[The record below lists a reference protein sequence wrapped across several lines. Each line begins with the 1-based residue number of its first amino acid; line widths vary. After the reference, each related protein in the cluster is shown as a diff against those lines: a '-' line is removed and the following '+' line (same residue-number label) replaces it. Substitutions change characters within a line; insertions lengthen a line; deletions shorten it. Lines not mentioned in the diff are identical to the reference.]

1 MEKALELIKRQNDF
15 EWDVPVADQIEI
27 MNPFEIENGYDNHCR
42 YDVDCTIIPQTKVL
56 VVDIWRVIS
65 LIGICPHSI
74 DMFLLLAAPSG
85 EVDLSKWF
93 TAFPNVRWWY
103 IDSDRS
109 YTHKN
114 IDLLSNVNTNIEG
127 IVFFIEFGHKIPE
140 LYDQPLGWEMSVFYG
155 KHKNSTGKRMRDGT
169 YVIFIRT
176 RHKES
181 IGC

>member
-1 MEKALELIKRQNDF
+1 MEKALELIKRQNDY
-15 EWDVPVADQIEI
+15 EWDVPVADLIEI
-27 MNPFEIENGYDNHCR
+27 KSPYEHESGYDDGCKH
-42 YDVDCTIIPQTKVL
+42 DVDCTLIPQTKVL

-65 LIGICPHSI
+65 LKGICPHSI
-74 DMFLLLAAPSG
+74 DMFLLLASPSG

-103 IDSDRS
+103 IDSYHV
-109 YTHKN
+109 YTQKN
-114 IDLLSNVNTNIEG
+114 IDLLSKVDTNIEG
-127 IVFFIEFGHKIPE
+127 IVFFIEFEHKIPT
-140 LYDQPLGWEMSVFYG
+140 LYDQPPGWEMSVFYG

-181 IGC
+181 IQC